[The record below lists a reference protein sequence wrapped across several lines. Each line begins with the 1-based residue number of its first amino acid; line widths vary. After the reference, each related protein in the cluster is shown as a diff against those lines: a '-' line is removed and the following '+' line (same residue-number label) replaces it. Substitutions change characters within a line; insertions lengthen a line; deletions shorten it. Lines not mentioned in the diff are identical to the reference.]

1 MHHTNAGRQA
11 HPDVAP
17 PLHVVRRQS
26 APALLTSASLHMRR
40 LVMQLQRVAREEA
53 TVLLTGESGTGK
65 GVLARVVHEHSGRA
79 AGPFIEV
86 NCASLPESVLESE
99 LFGHEKGAFTGA
111 VRQRCGRLEQA
122 RGGTLFIDEVG
133 VADMRVQTRLL
144 RVLQERRF
152 ERVGGDRTLTA
163 DVRVVAATNA
173 DLMAQVR
180 SGHFRQ
186 DLYYRLH
193 VVPFE
198 LPPLRER
205 REDVALLARHFL
217 RRRASIRACQID
229 AAALELLSAY
239 PWPGNIRELENT
251 LERMAVLGGALL
263 TVDDVPGDIARW
275 REQRDAEEL
284 CDLGAVSY
292 REARA
297 WFDRRFLCGA
307 LRRHNGVLT
316 RVADAIG
323 MSRKYLYTRLE
334 RLDINVDDFRT
345 SDLPVHEYPVVA
357 APTTMNR
364 DWRGGSERVDRAGT
378 GSVRHLSVPVRDSD
392 G

>member
-1 MHHTNAGRQA
+1 
-11 HPDVAP
+11 
-17 PLHVVRRQS
+17 
-26 APALLTSASLHMRR
+26 MRR
-40 LVMQLQRVAREEA
+40 LVLQLQRVAREEA
-53 TVLLTGESGTGK
+53 TVFLTGESGTGK
-65 GVLARVVHEHSGRA
+65 GVLARVVHEHSRRA
-79 AGPFIEV
+79 DGQFVEI
-86 NCASLPESVLESE
+86 NCASLPESVQKSE
-99 LFGHEKGAFTGA
+99 LFGHGKGAFTSA

-133 VADMRVQTRLL
+133 IADMRVQTRLL

-163 DVRVVAATNA
+163 NVRVVAATNV

-180 SGHFRQ
+180 TGHFRE

-217 RRRASIRACQID
+217 RRRYTIRACRIVD
-229 AAALELLSAY
+229 AALQMLSAY

-251 LERMAVLGGALL
+251 LERMAPLGGALL
-263 TVDDVPGDIARW
+263 TAHDVPGGIVRW
-275 REQRDAEEL
+275 REQRDAEHL
-284 CDLGAVSY
+284 DDLGAVSY

-323 MSRKYLYTRLE
+323 MSRKYLYARLE
-334 RLDINVDDFRT
+334 RLDINVDDYR
-345 SDLPVHEYPVVA
+345 
-357 APTTMNR
+357 
-364 DWRGGSERVDRAGT
+364 SE
-378 GSVRHLSVPVRDSD
+378 
-392 G
+392 

>member
-1 MHHTNAGRQA
+1 VHHANTVQQSLLDINA
-11 HPDVAP
+11 PVPTAP
-17 PLHVVRRQS
+17 RPS
-26 APALLTSASLHMRR
+26 APALLTSTSQHMRR
-40 LVMQLQRVAREEA
+40 LVVQLQRVAREEA

-65 GVLARVVHEHSGRA
+65 GVLARVVHEHSERA
-79 AGPFIEV
+79 AGPFVEV

-111 VRQRCGRLEQA
+111 VRQRIGRLEQA

-163 DVRVVAATNA
+163 NVRVVAATNV

-180 SGHFRQ
+180 AGHFRQ

-198 LPPLRER
+198 LPPLRDR
-205 REDVALLARHFL
+205 CEDIALLVHHFL
-217 RRRASIRACQID
+217 RRRAAIRACQID
-229 AAALELLSAY
+229 EAALQLLQSY

-251 LERMAVLGGALL
+251 LERMAVLGGPLL
-263 TVDDVPGDIARW
+263 SVADVPGEIARW
-275 REQRDAEEL
+275 REQREPEEL
-284 CDLGAVSY
+284 SELGAVSY
-292 REARA
+292 REARE

-334 RLDINVDDFRT
+334 RLDINIDQFRT
-345 SDLPVHEYPVVA
+345 NNH
-357 APTTMNR
+357 
-364 DWRGGSERVDRAGT
+364 
-378 GSVRHLSVPVRDSD
+378 
-392 G
+392 